1 MSELWNKYEEYMFK
15 MSAYGLVLGTTS
27 FDAHT
32 VAPKGG
38 AEYRNERM
46 AYISGE
52 LYSLATSDE
61 LLEML
66 KKLSEDETLDDVHKR
81 IVSWHLKDMLRDRC
95 VPKEFFVEYEKLL
108 MDANVAWE
116 KAKNENDYQIF
127 KPYLLKIIE
136 MAKKKLTYLPDGDKG
151 YDALLDEYEPGMTM
165 AKYDQFFDLI
175 REKLVPVIRKIR
187 ERPQIDDSFNYDSY
201 PADKQKE
208 LAELI
213 MKYIDFDFNAGIL
226 STTEHPFTHPLQKQ
240 DVRVTTHYYE
250 HSLISSIF
258 SVIHEC
264 GHANY
269 NHSVRDDLA
278 DTYVFDN
285 ISSGMHESQ
294 SRLFENY
301 LARSYHFW
309 DNLFEP
315 MKAIFPEQ
323 LKDVTQQ
330 QFVNAVN
337 KVECSLVRTE
347 ADELTY
353 PLHVLVRY
361 EMEKGIFD
369 GTIDLERLDEIWD
382 EKYEQYLGVR
392 ATKASEGIL
401 QDVHW
406 SDGSFGYFP
415 TYALGSGYA
424 AQFMKAMKKD
434 LDIDACLANNEFKK
448 IKDWLREKIHQY
460 GGLYLPSEQI
470 VIATGEEFDPH
481 NYTDYLVEKYSRL
494 YGLSEE

>member
-15 MSAYGLVLGTTS
+15 LSAYGLVLGTTS

-38 AEYRNERM
+38 SEYRNERM
-46 AYISGE
+46 AFIAGE
-52 LYSLATSDE
+52 SYSLETSDE
-61 LLEML
+61 LLQLLE
-66 KKLSEDETLDDVHKR
+66 KLNEDESLDDTRRR
-81 IVSWHLKDMLRDRC
+81 IVKWHLKDLKRTKC
-95 VPKEFFVEYEKLL
+95 LPKEFFVEFQNVL

-116 KAKNENDYQIF
+116 KAKNANDYQIF
-127 KPYLLKIIE
+127 KPWLLKVIE
-136 MAKKKLTYLPDGDKG
+136 MTKKRLTYLPDGDKG

-165 AKYDQFFDLI
+165 ARYDEFFELI
-175 REKLVPVIRKIR
+175 KKKLVPVIKAIR
-187 ERPQIDDSFNYDSY
+187 EKPQIDDSFNYLHY
-201 PADKQKE
+201 PADQQAKVSK
-208 LAELI
+208 LV
-213 MKYIDFDFNAGIL
+213 MDYIGFDFNTGIL
-226 STTEHPFTHPLQKQ
+226 STTEHPFTHPLHKH

-250 HSLISSIF
+250 NSLISSIF

-269 NHSVRDDLA
+269 NQSIRDDLA

-315 MKAIFPEQ
+315 LKEIFPEQ
-323 LKDVTQQ
+323 LKNITQK
-330 QFVNAVN
+330 QFVDAVN

-353 PLHVLVRY
+353 PLHILVRY

-392 ATKASEGIL
+392 AEKASQGIL

-424 AQFMKAMKKD
+424 AQFMKAMRKD
-434 LDIDACLANNEFKK
+434 LDVDECLASNQFGR
-448 IKDWLREKIHQY
+448 IKDWLREHIHQY

-470 VIATGEEFDPH
+470 VMATGYEFDPH
-481 NYTDYLVEKYSRL
+481 EYTDYLIEKYSTL
-494 YGLSEE
+494 YNL